1 VKPVTPILA
10 ADGFVRDADGR
21 VLLIKRKNPP
31 DQGSWALPGGF
42 VDVGEDPRDACERE
56 MREETGL
63 VVEVERVAG
72 FYGRPDRDPRGHTAS
87 ITYACR
93 VVSGEAKG
101 GDDAAEARWFRPD
114 ELSETPL
121 AFDHRDVLAEL
132 LEGVRYGRSR
142 KSTVDSRR

>member
-1 VKPVTPILA
+1 MSKPVTPILA

-31 DQGSWALPGGF
+31 GEGTWALPGGF

-63 VVEVERVAG
+63 EVAVTRIGG

-87 ITYACR
+87 IVYACR
-93 VVSGEAKG
+93 IVSGEAKG
-101 GDDAAEARWFRPD
+101 GDDAAEARWFAPE
-114 ELSETPL
+114 ELPETAL
-121 AFDHRDVLAEL
+121 AFDHREVLAEL
-132 LEGVRYGRSR
+132 LDGVPYPR
-142 KSTVDSRR
+142 KKT